1 MDLRLK
7 ILGLLFQNSED
18 FISPS
23 TPAGIMALI
32 EGYKIDL
39 EGKDV
44 VVVGRSNIVGK
55 PVAAL
60 VLIIMELLL
69 FVIVTLKI

>member
-1 MDLRLK
+1 
-7 ILGLLFQNSED
+7 
-18 FISPS
+18 
-23 TPAGIMALI
+23 MALI
-32 EGYKIDL
+32 EGYNIDL

-60 VLIIMELLL
+60 VLNNHGT
-69 FVIVTLKI
+69 VTICNSHTKNLAEKN